1 MMLKYAFSKW
11 RVGCLFVG
19 LLAVAMA
26 SEAAGP
32 PKGAPEVVYRLDQPA
47 RVSLLLSDA
56 GGKVVRELL
65 HAAPRPAG
73 ENRESWDGLDEQG
86 QPASAGAYTW
96 KLLASDGLKA
106 EYLLS
111 LGSTCVPAWKQM
123 PGNHNGVTS
132 VAVDGTGSVYLVAGC
147 SEGPPQIV
155 KQSLDGKTRSWD
167 AAHVFD
173 GWQGGVASAVLSNTL
188 YSLQP
193 AGIVIVVD
201 GATGKRTA
209 RWELWWN
216 KDDKGDPDSSK
227 LVIDLAGRGDQLVM
241 AYQKHDAI
249 RWIDPVTGKVL
260 DEAAV
265 AAPQAVA
272 VAADGRV
279 FVLTSNTVV
288 TLTRAAKTPVTV
300 IGPGNLVSA
309 YRLDVCPVTGDVL
322 VLDRGEGNRIKRF
335 SQTGEPTPNPSKEGN
350 KKSIRPSQDG
360 SKESTLP
367 STYHLIATYG
377 RAGGRLQG
385 PYEPNDFGTV
395 LDLTADGAGGFFV
408 CEGFE
413 APRRTA
419 RFDREGKLVSDWY
432 GGQMYANHAVADP
445 DDPTLVW
452 VDSHFGTIIK
462 AKVDYV
468 ARTWKVL
475 ATYAFG
481 GMMDGFIPSTTHGG
495 GRFVVRHSTVGWAV
509 PRPALDD
516 AKVVGEA
523 NVVSSG
529 QGTARRTGEDP
540 APREPA
546 QATYLCRDDDPI
558 VLRVDEANRRLV
570 PLVASDPILVHGWD
584 ATPKLVKQ
592 ATYPTNDPAKPFP
605 TPGWDAFGHR
615 GWMWTD
621 LNGDARPAVEEI
633 SFGKFWGWSGSR
645 WYVDAQMN
653 YVRYCVEM
661 QQSNDVL
668 QTMPLLEWTAAK
680 SGAKGFAPSKESETG
695 GRQPSEAPG
704 GRQSLAAAVDGIGT
718 NGAKGFAPSKE
729 PLSAAIP
736 IYAGWSATQPIPA
749 TMPDWLQATKGDYGA
764 RGRIGCVGIWP
775 DGEGGWF
782 GAFNN
787 GNNGFGMGFMSAK
800 VGANRVVRWDA
811 TGKLLWDVGRHSPD
825 LGVRPGE
832 ARSFFRTA
840 GVAHGC
846 VAVTDIECYYNV
858 KNLVYVW
865 DRDGLWVG
873 RLLEN
878 PDTNAAPA
886 EAYTLCTENF
896 GGSLIEITPAM
907 KTPGLNAGDVIF
919 FGSGQNDTRVYR
931 ITGWETMRRQTG
943 TVEVPPEFAA
953 TLAAKAERE
962 AKRPDLAHVGRVSV
976 EKVDGDL
983 KKWEKTTPLTIR
995 LGDKDLAKL
1004 YLGWNPGGLYAC
1016 FDVTTDR
1023 PWQSKSS
1030 VTEAFTGGAAVD
1042 VNIGPLTP
1050 SNRTTAVL
1058 GDARFVVAPIGQNG
1072 REVLVEFLPYCLPE
1086 NQGQKKPVTFETSA
1100 QGKVSFERVGAC
1112 PPAQVASRL
1121 KPDGSGYVVELQMP
1135 MRTPLKPAPGHR
1147 FKFDASV
1154 ILADALDGKTSDARL
1169 PWHSRAPEDQLVTA
1183 DQVMEA
1189 TLRPQNWG
1197 EAVLE

>member
-1 MMLKYAFSKW
+1 MMLKYASS
-11 RVGCLFVG
+11 RCLAAA
-19 LLAVAMA
+19 LLAAA
-26 SEAAGP
+26 AAGEAAGFP
-32 PKGAPEVVYRLDQPA
+32 NGAPEVVYRLDQNA
-47 RVSLLLSDA
+47 KVSLLLCDA

-65 HAAPRPAG
+65 HAAPQRAG
-73 ENRESWDGLDEQG
+73 ENHEVWDGLDEKG
-86 QPASAGAYTW
+86 QPAPAGAYTW

-106 EYLLS
+106 EYLMS
-111 LGSTCVPAWKQM
+111 LGSACVPAWKQM
-123 PGNHNGVTS
+123 PGNHGGVTS

-155 KQSLDGKTRSWD
+155 KQSLDGQTRAWD

-173 GWQGGVASAVLSNTL
+173 GWQGGVASAVLSHTL
-188 YSLQP
+188 YAMQP
-193 AGIVIVVD
+193 AGVVMVID

-209 RWELWWN
+209 RWELWWD
-216 KDDKGDPDSSK
+216 KDDKVDPDVSGK
-227 LVIDLAGRGDQLVM
+227 LAIDLAGRGDQLVM
-241 AYQKHDAI
+241 AYQQHNAI
-249 RWIDPVTGKVL
+249 RWIDPATGKVL

-265 AAPQAVA
+265 PAPQAAA
-272 VAADGRV
+272 VAADGCV

-288 TLTRAAKTPVTV
+288 ALTRAAKTPLTV
-300 IGPGNLVSA
+300 IGPGNLASA
-309 YRLDVCPVTGDVL
+309 YRLDVCPVTGDIL
-322 VLDRGEGNRIKRF
+322 VLDRGDGNQIKRF
-335 SQTGEPTPNPSKEGN
+335 SSAGKLQQT
-350 KKSIRPSQDG
+350 
-360 SKESTLP
+360 L
-367 STYHLIATYG
+367 G
-377 RAGGRLQG
+377 RKGGRRQG
-385 PYEPNDFGTV
+385 AYDPNDFGTV
-395 LDLTADGAGGFFV
+395 FDLTADGTGGFFI
-408 CEGFE
+408 CESWD

-419 RFDREGKLVSDWY
+419 RFDRDGKLVSDWY
-432 GGQMYANHAVADP
+432 GGQMYANHAVSDP

-452 VDSHFGTIIK
+452 ADSHFGTIIK
-462 AKVDYV
+462 AKVDY
-468 ARTWKVL
+468 AAKTWKVL

-495 GRFVVRHSTVGWAV
+495 GRFVVRHH
-509 PRPALDD
+509 D
-516 AKVVGEA
+516 
-523 NVVSSG
+523 G
-529 QGTARRTGEDP
+529 Q
-540 APREPA
+540 
-546 QATYLCRDDDPI
+546 TYLCRDDVPV
-558 VLRVDEANRRLV
+558 VLREDEASRRLV
-570 PLVASDPILVHGWD
+570 PLVASQYSIWHAWNGKYLP
-584 ATPKLVKQ
+584 ALVKDLLQPDKEMQ
-592 ATYPTNDPAKPFP
+592 AKNQESQPFARDPEKQA
-605 TPGWDAFGHR
+605 WL
-615 GWMWTD
+615 WTD
-621 LNGDARPAVEEI
+621 LNGDARPEVDEI
-633 SFGKFWGWSGSR
+633 RFGKFPSWFASR
-645 WYVDAQMN
+645 WYVDAQLN
-653 YVRYCVEM
+653 YSRYQALHEK
-661 QQSNDVL
+661 NTDL
-668 QTMPLLEWTAAK
+668 IETMPVLEWTPA
-680 SGAKGFAPSKESETG
+680 G
-695 GRQPSEAPG
+695 
-704 GRQSLAAAVDGIGT
+704 V
-718 NGAKGFAPSKE
+718 
-729 PLSAAIP
+729 P
-736 IYAGWSATQPIPA
+736 IYAGWSGTKPVPA

-775 DGEGGWF
+775 DGAGGWF

-787 GNNGFGMGFMSAK
+787 GNNGFGLGFMSSK
-800 VGANRVVRWDA
+800 IGANRVVRWDA
-811 TGKLLWDVGRHSPD
+811 MGKLLWDVGRHSPD

-846 VAVTDIECYYNV
+846 VAVTDIECYYDV
-858 KNLVYVW
+858 KNLVHVW

-878 PDTNAAPA
+878 PDTNRAPP

-907 KTPGLNAGDVIF
+907 KVPGLNAGDVIF

-953 TLAAKAERE
+953 TLTAKAERE
-962 AKRPDLAHVGRVSV
+962 ARRPDLAHVGRVSV
-976 EKVDGDL
+976 EKVDADL

-995 LGDKDLAKL
+995 MGDKDLAKL

-1016 FDVTTDR
+1016 FDVTTER

-1050 SNRTTAVL
+1050 AERKAPVV

-1072 REVLVEFLPYCLPE
+1072 REVLVEFLPFLLPD
-1086 NQGQKKPVTFETSA
+1086 NQGQKKSVTFETSA
-1100 QGKVSFERVGAC
+1100 QGKVTFESVSAQ
-1112 PPAQVASRL
+1112 PATAVYSRL
-1121 KPDGSGYVVELQMP
+1121 KPDGTGYVVEMQIP

-1154 ILADALDGKTSDARL
+1154 ILADVLDGKTSDARI